1 MRILAG
7 LILGALGGAVLV
19 GCSSSPSSPYDVSFS
34 AIRGNLS
41 PELRGMTDRPVD
53 DQRNLSVAYDQ
64 NERMLFDDLGRAFYT
79 DHPSRLSPYPVT
91 YTSGNPR

>member
-1 MRILAG
+1 MRIFAG
-7 LILGALGGAVLV
+7 LILGALSGTMLV
-19 GCSSSPSSPYDVSFS
+19 GCSSGPSGPYDVSFN
-34 AIRGNLS
+34 ALRGDLS

-53 DQRNLSVAYDQ
+53 DQRNMAVAHNQ
-64 NERMLFDDLGRAFYT
+64 NKRMFYDDLGRAWYT